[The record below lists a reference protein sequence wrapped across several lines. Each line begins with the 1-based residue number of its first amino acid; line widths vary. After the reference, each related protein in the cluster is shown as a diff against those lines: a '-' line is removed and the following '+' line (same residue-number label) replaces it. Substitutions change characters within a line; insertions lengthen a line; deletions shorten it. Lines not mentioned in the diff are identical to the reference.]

1 MRNLSNG
8 LSTNSYGVGTTS
20 RTGDDSLVRCGN
32 CIGPSTSAL
41 VNHEDSVSRRH
52 ARNMNIIGRPARKTT
67 KSVSPVVADGAN
79 AFSMWWK
86 DNLGAL
92 TKRRMRATRDKFSAK
107 RDARVKFSATRDW
120 WPELLLVLEGTL
132 TCDLKKSLIRT
143 DRDTAMA
150 WDARLRQDAA
160 LRQRLRRY
168 LQARLIMP

>member
-1 MRNLSNG
+1 
-8 LSTNSYGVGTTS
+8 
-20 RTGDDSLVRCGN
+20 
-32 CIGPSTSAL
+32 
-41 VNHEDSVSRRH
+41 
-52 ARNMNIIGRPARKTT
+52 
-67 KSVSPVVADGAN
+67 
-79 AFSMWWK
+79 
-86 DNLGAL
+86 
-92 TKRRMRATRDKFSAK
+92 MRATRDKFSAK

-132 TCDLKKSLIRT
+132 TCDLKNSLIRT